1 MTMVRNDDFFLRKWV
16 DYYASQLG
24 RENLWIYFDGHD
36 QLPAPDYTA
45 GCNIIAC
52 EHIDADVKIGEKRRA
67 RLLSAQAAE
76 ILRSYDMVIGTDVD
90 EFLVCDPALGLSLR
104 EFLSLL
110 PVKDSASGL
119 GIDVGQCLDS
129 ETRIDPSRPYLQQR
143 RYAGVYPRYTKP
155 SVMASPC
162 RWGSGLHRIKG
173 HNFHTVKDLYLFHFG
188 GFDLDRIKEKMGDK
202 ELIGNGWGRHM
213 HKRAATIHAVTETVR
228 RGRVRP
234 WCVTKT
240 LRRLEQWLRP
250 IFAVNKPTLLG
261 HKAIVEIPQ
270 RFRDVL

>member
-1 MTMVRNDDFFLRKWV
+1 MISSSANGSITTPRNSAGRIYGSISTATTNSRRPTTPPDAISSP
-16 DYYASQLG
+16 ASISTPTS
-24 RENLWIYFDGHD
+24 R
-36 QLPAPDYTA
+36 
-45 GCNIIAC
+45 
-52 EHIDADVKIGEKRRA
+52 
-67 RLLSAQAAE
+67 
-76 ILRSYDMVIGTDVD
+76 
-90 EFLVCDPALGLSLR
+90 CDPALGLSLR

-234 WCVTKT
+234 WSVTKT